1 MEVQTFTDIYGKRYT
16 NESLLKGI
24 RNNIEYVN
32 LNTGNFLGDGMFNVG
47 NGVAVLSDIK
57 VFGST
62 SIGVRSRAGK
72 KISWIVIHYTA
83 GSSSKRGAA
92 RSCCD
97 TWVKRCTDTPN
108 NPGSADLA
116 VDDVETWQFS
126 ANIDEYYTHHSGGK
140 YKSVY
145 PPKCK
150 GKCYNSNSI
159 GIELCSSFRKG
170 FGNFKDPNHGGW
182 YFTDAVLRRG
192 IELTR
197 ALMKKYNI
205 DKDHICRHYDCSGK
219 LCPGVPGWNP
229 EPGSN
234 DESQWHRFLNSL

>member
-1 MEVQTFTDIYGKRYT
+1 MEVEIFTDENGVKYT
-16 NESLLKGI
+16 KESLLKGI
-24 RNNIEYVN
+24 RNHTEMVN
-32 LNTGNFLGDGMFNVG
+32 TFTGDFLSDGNFDVG

-62 SIGVRSRAGK
+62 SVGVKSRAGK

-83 GSSSKRGAA
+83 GGTSRQGAA
-92 RSCCD
+92 RSCCN
-97 TWVKRCTDTPN
+97 TWVSRCTKTPS
-108 NPGSADLA
+108 NPGSADLV

-126 ANIDEYYTHHSGGK
+126 ANIDEYYTHHSGGN

-170 FGNFKDPNHGGW
+170 YGSFKNPNHGGW

-205 DKDHICRHYDCSGK
+205 DKSHICRHYDCSGK